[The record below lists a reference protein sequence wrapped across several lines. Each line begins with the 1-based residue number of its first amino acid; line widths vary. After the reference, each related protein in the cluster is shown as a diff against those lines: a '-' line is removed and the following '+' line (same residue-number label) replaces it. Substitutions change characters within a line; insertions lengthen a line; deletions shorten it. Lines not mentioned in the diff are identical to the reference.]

1 MWQNR
6 LKKLHFKNSFIFRF
20 FHINKVI
27 VYLWQN
33 APSDPAGV
41 GYGGVLILIYSCSTY
56 IVILSWALLYL
67 VFSFSSQLPWAACSN
82 YWNSG
87 KTDPAAISRPS
98 DDWKKKCLFQSFVFQ
113 GKMTQATGATRPT
126 QPRLPLNS
134 GSMLPSQ
141 SSFGVISRSGL
152 VVIIFFLP
160 DDECWLSQGALR
172 RSGVYDGTLCCV

>member
-6 LKKLHFKNSFIFRF
+6 LKKLHFKNSFRFRF

-67 VFSFSSQLPWAACSN
+67 VFSFSSQLPWATCSN

-87 KTDPAAISRPS
+87 KTDPAAINPLMTE
-98 DDWKKKCLFQSFVFQ
+98 KKNVSFRVLFFRAKWHKRLEQPDQHNLGCHWILGVCCRASLALGSFQ
-113 GKMTQATGATRPT
+113 D
-126 QPRLPLNS
+126 L
-134 GSMLPSQ
+134 
-141 SSFGVISRSGL
+141 
-152 VVIIFFLP
+152 
-160 DDECWLSQGALR
+160 D
-172 RSGVYDGTLCCV
+172 